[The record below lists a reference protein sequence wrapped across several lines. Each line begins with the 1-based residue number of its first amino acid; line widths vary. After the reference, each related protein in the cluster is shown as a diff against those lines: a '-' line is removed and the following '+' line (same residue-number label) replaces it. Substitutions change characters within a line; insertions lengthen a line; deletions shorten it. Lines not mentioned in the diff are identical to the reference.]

1 MRFLRKETVLTDYFN
16 PCRQPISIIKH
27 VYPGGASGADY
38 PRVSSSFFPSSVLK
52 MAKYIDP
59 FTDTGFKI
67 IFGKEHVS
75 NDILRSFLNVL
86 FEGDPVLSDIKRV
99 EYRPNEKITCAA

>member
-1 MRFLRKETVLTDYFN
+1 MVEYLHIKEISVIFAGKY
-16 PCRQPISIIKH
+16 PI
-27 VYPGGASGADY
+27 
-38 PRVSSSFFPSSVLK
+38 

-86 FEGDPVLSDIKRV
+86 FEGDPVLSDIRSV
-99 EYRPNEKITCAA
+99 EYRPTEKTREWTQGNGPIPMWFK

>member
-1 MRFLRKETVLTDYFN
+1 
-16 PCRQPISIIKH
+16 
-27 VYPGGASGADY
+27 
-38 PRVSSSFFPSSVLK
+38 

-86 FEGDPVLSDIKRV
+86 FEGDPVLSDIKSV
-99 EYRPNEKITCAA
+99 EYRPNEKTMEWTQGKSIAYDIHCETSTGHRFIVEMQLTKQEYFLKRAVITCAA

>member
-1 MRFLRKETVLTDYFN
+1 
-16 PCRQPISIIKH
+16 
-27 VYPGGASGADY
+27 
-38 PRVSSSFFPSSVLK
+38 

-75 NDILRSFLNVL
+75 NDILRCFLNVL
-86 FEGDPVLSDIKRV
+86 FEGDPVLSNIKSV
-99 EYRPNEKITCAA
+99 EYRPTEKTREWTQGKSIASYIIDVEGGCRLWFYS